1 MQKQSPGEQSERIEV
16 RHGRLRLRE
25 LVFAL
30 PAPAIGTPA
39 AATATVTL
47 AGRPLAATLRQKGSE
62 ITLALEAEAVVAEG
76 SALEVAF
83 RWNV

>member
-1 MQKQSPGEQSERIEV
+1 VQKQGPGEQSERIEV

-30 PAPAIGTPA
+30 PTPGA
-39 AATATVTL
+39 TAATAVVTL

-62 ITLALEAEAVVAEG
+62 ITLALEPEAVVAEG
-76 SALEVAF
+76 SALEVVVH
-83 RWNV
+83 WKV